1 MELFIILALCVSL
14 LWGTVPV
21 VHKYLLTKYQPIT
34 IMVLSNVVYLSL
46 LLVTLI
52 FEQKAFT
59 NDLKKM
65 PRTDL
70 LIIVSAAVCGLYIGY
85 KLYYYVLKDHKSSI
99 ISALIYSS
107 PVFTLIVAYI
117 FLKER
122 LSIYGYL
129 GIFSIL
135 LGVMLI
141 SQN

>member
-1 MELFIILALCVSL
+1 MVSYILLALIISF

-34 IMVLSNVVYLSL
+34 IMIISHVVYLSL
-46 LLVTLI
+46 LLITVL
-52 FEQKAFT
+52 FERKAFL
-59 NDLKKM
+59 NDINKMSLK
-65 PRTDL
+65 DA
-70 LIIVSAAVCGLYIGY
+70 LIIVTASIFGLYIGY
-85 KLYYYVLKDHKSSI
+85 KLYYYILKDHKSSI

-107 PVFTLIVAYI
+107 PVFTLIIAYI
-117 FLKER
+117 FLKEH

-135 LGVMLI
+135 LGVIFI

>member
-1 MELFIILALCVSL
+1 MELYIVLALCVSF

-34 IMVLSNVVYLSL
+34 IMILSNTVYLSL
-46 LLVTLI
+46 LLLTLI
-52 FEQKAFT
+52 FEHKAFT
-59 NDLKKM
+59 GDLKKM
-65 PRTDL
+65 PTNDL
-70 LIIVSAAVCGLYIGY
+70 LIIVSAATFGLYIAY
-85 KLYYYVLKDHKSSI
+85 KIYYYILKDHKSSI

-135 LGVMLI
+135 MGVIFI

>member
-1 MELFIILALCVSL
+1 MNYILLALCVSF

-34 IMVLSNVVYLSL
+34 IMIISNVVYLSL
-46 LLVTLI
+46 LLITVFI
-52 FEQKAFT
+52 ERKAFL
-59 NDLKKM
+59 NDINKM
-65 PRTDL
+65 PLNDS
-70 LIIVSAAVCGLYIGY
+70 LIIVTASIFGLYIGY

-107 PVFTLIVAYI
+107 PIFTLIIAYI

-135 LGVMLI
+135 LGVILI

>member
-1 MELFIILALCVSL
+1 MEIYILLALCVSF

-34 IMVLSNVVYLSL
+34 IMIMSNVVYLSL
-46 LLVTLI
+46 LLITVV
-52 FEQKAFT
+52 FERKAFLT
-59 NDLKKM
+59 DINKMSLNDS
-65 PRTDL
+65 
-70 LIIVSAAVCGLYIGY
+70 LIIVSAAIFGLYIGY

-99 ISALIYSS
+99 ISSLIYSS
-107 PVFTLIVAYI
+107 PIFTLLFAYI

-135 LGVMLI
+135 MGVILI

>member
-1 MELFIILALCVSL
+1 MEIYILLALIVSF

-34 IMVLSNVVYLSL
+34 IMIMSNVVYLSL
-46 LLVTLI
+46 LLITVV
-52 FEQKAFT
+52 FERKAFLT
-59 NDLKKM
+59 DIDKMSLNDS
-65 PRTDL
+65 
-70 LIIVSAAVCGLYIGY
+70 LIIVIASIFGLYIGY
-85 KLYYYVLKDHKSSI
+85 KLYYYVLKDNKTSI

-122 LSIYGYL
+122 LSMYGYL
-129 GIFSIL
+129 GILSIL
-135 LGVMLI
+135 LGVILI